1 MIVQYFSNIFRA
13 LDQLLNALLA
23 GDPRETVSSR
33 MGKAIDEGR
42 CMACRWACRILSLFD
57 QRHCQTSI
65 DPSVGS
71 MAVGKD

>member
-33 MGKAIDEGR
+33 MGKAIDDG
-42 CMACRWACRILSLFD
+42 CRVCLWTCRFLSLFD